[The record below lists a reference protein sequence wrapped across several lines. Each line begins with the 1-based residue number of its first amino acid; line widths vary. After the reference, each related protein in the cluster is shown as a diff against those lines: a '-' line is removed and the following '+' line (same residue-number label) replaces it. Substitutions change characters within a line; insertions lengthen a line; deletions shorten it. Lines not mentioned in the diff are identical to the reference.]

1 MPQGGPSQNIVAT
14 PTAFVNPMTGA
25 SIAPPPPT
33 PQQTLAAQ
41 DAITQAAGSSIP
53 GATFVGGSYNP
64 MSGEIKQGYWADP
77 NLSAGGF
84 IGNLLGDV
92 GKTVDKAAP
101 ILAAAAI
108 SYILPG
114 VSSAIA
120 SSLLEE
126 GVVTSTEVANL
137 MGNAIASTAVSVAQG
152 QPIDK
157 ALTNAI
163 VSAAIS
169 TGSVEAAKEVNTF
182 IGHPAVTDA
191 IVSAAGSA
199 VKTIAAGGTEADITQ
214 NMIGSLAGSAASSAY
229 NTSSDSVTNTT
240 GRVIGSSIAGAVT
253 GGTLGA
259 LTGAAGEL
267 GNQQRGAVSGAI
279 EDVIFP
285 IDSGGGSDATPVT
298 SEQLSG
304 AGDVAPPGL
313 EGPPAPAPE
322 LTPTPTPTPAP
333 EPTLQPTPSP
343 TATPG
348 TPPPPDVSPA
358 PTPAPNPDQ
367 AILDLINP
375 PVVEPTPAPE
385 ITPPPEPAPAPEL
398 APLPA
403 PEITPAPA
411 PAPAPEP
418 EIAPEALPTP
428 VPAPVPAPEP
438 ALTSELVPTPEPVVP
453 TVPVPAPEPITEP
466 APVVASEPDVLST
479 APTATAGTPPPP
491 LAASQ
496 DQAILDLINA
506 GANTSTGDVAV
517 TSLDTGAA
525 TAADTGETAVTD
537 QVIGTGVAAPDQAL
551 LDLLNP
557 QFPTVDVT
565 KQRIKDITSTD
576 IIDAPTTLAT
586 VTVTGK
592 RDPVTVTAKKDSI
605 KQDIT
610 DTDII
615 DEPATIDEPKPED
628 KPYNPNLFILG
639 KVAPK
644 TTKPSTSALS
654 QALGTT
660 TGLASSRGAGEIED
674 PSTGKKRRNVWNEES
689 LRLKDALGI

>member
-1 MPQGGPSQNIVAT
+1 MPQGGPSQDFIVSK

-25 SIAPPPPT
+25 SSVPPPPT

-53 GATFVGGSYNP
+53 GATFIGGSYNP

-101 ILAAAAI
+101 ILPAAVLDV
-108 SYILPG
+108 ILPG
-114 VSSAIA
+114 VGSAIA
-120 SSLLEE
+120 SSLLEA
-126 GVVTSTEVANL
+126 GVVTSTVVADL
-137 MGNAIASTAVSVAQG
+137 MGSAIASTAVSVAQG
-152 QPIDK
+152 QPLDK

-182 IGHPAVTDA
+182 VGHPAVTDA

-229 NTSSDSVTNTT
+229 NTANDNVTNTT

-279 EDVIFP
+279 RDVISP

-322 LTPTPTPTPAP
+322 LTPTPVPTPAP
-333 EPTLQPTPSP
+333 EPTLQPTP
-343 TATPG
+343 
-348 TPPPPDVSPA
+348 
-358 PTPAPNPDQ
+358 
-367 AILDLINP
+367 
-375 PVVEPTPAPE
+375 
-385 ITPPPEPAPAPEL
+385 
-398 APLPA
+398 
-403 PEITPAPA
+403 
-411 PAPAPEP
+411 
-418 EIAPEALPTP
+418 
-428 VPAPVPAPEP
+428 
-438 ALTSELVPTPEPVVP
+438 
-453 TVPVPAPEPITEP
+453 
-466 APVVASEPDVLST
+466 

-506 GANTSTGDVAV
+506 GTNTGAG
-517 TSLDTGAA
+517 TGAA
-525 TAADTGETAVTD
+525 AITDQATGTGTSNVAAVTDQAIGTGASADTGTAADTGAVTD
-537 QVIGTGVAAPDQAL
+537 QDIGTGVAAPNQAL

-557 QFPTVDVT
+557 QFPIVDVT
-565 KQRIKDITSTD
+565 GQRIKDITSTD
-576 IIDAPTTLAT
+576 IIDAPVKL
-586 VTVTGK
+586 G
-592 RDPVTVTAKKDSI
+592 PVTVTDKKDSI

-610 DTDII
+610 NTDII
-615 DEPATIDEPKPED
+615 DAPVKLGPVTDESATIDESKPKD

-639 KVAPK
+639 KIAPK
-644 TTKPSTSALS
+644 TTTPPVSALS